1 MELDIVLRGREMT
14 KKLRAK
20 ILFLLCI
27 FAGFILGG
35 SVILCSFFI
44 PAYYEYLEERKIIQ
58 AYSDIGELDL
68 AALEEMDYALFLN
81 YENENLS
88 FYIADEDMTP
98 IYSTSDSENAI
109 HRNIVTK
116 LEKFSRNPE
125 VLSNKGKIIDSVK
138 LRGIITQ
145 DGKDYYV
152 AIKDFTVGEQSITLV
167 KNFYAVVFLLMLIP
181 GSILMFFLLRYLLKP
196 VDKLL
201 RVTDQMADGN
211 FEEKAQENGAY
222 AEFNRLAEN
231 INRMSEQLQE
241 QMEEMEENRQLRL
254 QQNVRQERMEKLR
267 KDLLANISH
276 ELKTPLAVISNQAEM
291 LEYVKEDPG
300 EYISSIQE
308 EVARMSNMVS
318 RILDSSVMENQ
329 MQNVVQKKL
338 DMKEVMEY
346 IVMKY
351 EGLAKKKKLRM
362 EAFLSEDCYVYGD
375 REYIEQAANNYMMNA
390 LEHTDVGGNIRITL
404 KRQEESIRV
413 GVYNEGRQIPQ
424 EELEH
429 IWNSYY
435 RNGTEPKYERGGF
448 PHAGLG
454 LYIVQNVVTMHG
466 GAYGVE
472 NVSSGVEFWFTLPG
486 SKTNA

>member
-1 MELDIVLRGREMT
+1 MT
-14 KKLRAK
+14 KRLRAK
-20 ILFLLCI
+20 MLVLLCV

-44 PAYYEYLEERKIIQ
+44 PAYYDYLEERKIMQ
-58 AYSDIGELDL
+58 AYSDIEELDL

-81 YENENLS
+81 YESENLS
-88 FYIADEDMTP
+88 FFIADEDMTP

-125 VLSNKGKIIDSVK
+125 VLSNKGKIIESVK

-145 DGKDYYV
+145 DGRDYYV
-152 AIKDFTVGEQSITLV
+152 AIKDFTVGEHSISIV
-167 KNFYAVVFLLMLIP
+167 KNCYVVVFLLMLIP
-181 GSILMFFLLRYLLKP
+181 GSVLMLFLLKYLLKP

-201 RVTDQMADGN
+201 RVTAQIADGN

-222 AEFNRLAEN
+222 AEFNQLAEN
-231 INRMSEQLQE
+231 INRMSDQLQDQME
-241 QMEEMEENRQLRL
+241 QMEEGRKQLL
-254 QQNVRQERMEKLR
+254 HQNVRQERMEKLR
-267 KDLLANISH
+267 KDLIANISH

-291 LEYVKEDPG
+291 LEYVKEDQG
-300 EYISSIQE
+300 DYIKSIQE
-308 EVARMSNMVS
+308 EVARMTNMVS
-318 RILDSSVMENQ
+318 RILDSSVMEHQ
-329 MQNVVQKKL
+329 MGNLIQKKL

-362 EAFLSEDCYVYGD
+362 ETFLSEGCYVYGD

-390 LEHTDVGGNIRITL
+390 LEHTDVGGSIRITL

-429 IWNSYY
+429 IWSSYY
-435 RNGTEPKYERGGF
+435 RNRTEPRYERSGF

-454 LYIVQNVVTMHG
+454 LYIVQNVIKMHG
-466 GAYGVE
+466 GAFGVE

-486 SKTNA
+486 SETSG

>member
-1 MELDIVLRGREMT
+1 MT
-14 KKLRAK
+14 KKLRVK
-20 ILFLLCI
+20 MLFLLCV

-44 PAYYEYLEERKIIQ
+44 PAYYEYLEERKILQ
-58 AYSDIGELDL
+58 AYSDIEELDL

-88 FYIADEDMTP
+88 FFIADEDMTP

-125 VLSNKGKIIDSVK
+125 VLSNKGKIIESVK

-145 DGKDYYV
+145 AGRDYYV
-152 AIKDFTVGEQSITLV
+152 AIKDFTVGEQSITIV
-167 KNFYAVVFLLMLIP
+167 KNCYVVFFLLMLIP
-181 GSILMFFLLRYLLKP
+181 GSVLMLFLLKYLLKP
-196 VDKLL
+196 VDSLL
-201 RVTDQMADGN
+201 RVTKQMADGN

-222 AEFNRLAEN
+222 SELNHLGEN
-231 INRMSEQLQE
+231 INRMSDQLQD
-241 QMEEMEENRQLRL
+241 QMEQIEEGRKHFLH
-254 QQNVRQERMEKLR
+254 QNVRQERLEKMR
-267 KDLLANISH
+267 KDLMANISH

-291 LEYVKEDPG
+291 LEYVKEDQG
-300 EYISSIQE
+300 DYIASIQE
-308 EVARMSNMVS
+308 EVARMTNMVG
-318 RILDSSVMENQ
+318 RILDSSVMEHQ
-329 MQNVVQKKL
+329 MENLIQQKL

-346 IVMKY
+346 IAMKY
-351 EGLAKKKKLRM
+351 EGLAKKKKLHM
-362 EAFLSEDCYVYGD
+362 ETFLSEDCYVYGD

-404 KRQEESIRV
+404 KRQEGLIRV

-429 IWNSYY
+429 IWSSYY
-435 RNGTEPKYERGGF
+435 RNRTEPKYEKSGF

-454 LYIVQNVVTMHG
+454 LYIVQNVIKMHG
-466 GAYGVE
+466 GTFGVE
-472 NVSSGVEFWFTLPG
+472 NVSSGVEFWFTLPEA
-486 SKTNA
+486 KTGD